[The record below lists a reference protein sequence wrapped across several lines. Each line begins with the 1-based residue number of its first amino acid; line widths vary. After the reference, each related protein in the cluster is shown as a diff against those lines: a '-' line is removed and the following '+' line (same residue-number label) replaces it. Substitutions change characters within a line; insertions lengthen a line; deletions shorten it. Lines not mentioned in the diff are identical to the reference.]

1 MQGRPP
7 EEEGTGGEVDTGL
20 GPPLAKADAVAT
32 AAAGH
37 PLGAAVA
44 EATAAA
50 LLDQPAEV
58 RLPGTVLHA
67 LSADH
72 LQGKWMAHHVAAQ
85 PEASPDRLS
94 VTDTGCSVL
103 YVYVLCQRSSCSK
116 LLSAVACIHQCI
128 CAAVT
133 ELLMLSFEP
142 VCINQ

>member
-72 LQGKWMAHHVAAQ
+72 LQGEDFDGAYVQSSNSYVWAPLILQV
-85 PEASPDRLS
+85 P
-94 VTDTGCSVL
+94 SVL
-103 YVYVLCQRSSCSK
+103 MQSVVCREVDGSPRGSPARSISRS
-116 LLSAVACIHQCI
+116 
-128 CAAVT
+128 
-133 ELLMLSFEP
+133 P
-142 VCINQ
+142 VRD